1 MHGSLLDEASK
12 RLLNMTLLKKKC
24 TVCDRPLENIISQL
38 KGVGPVCERHFPKC
52 KCGPA
57 SEVDVGGHKS
67 VNGWLA
73 PYCVDCDGFLFPE
86 GLGKRPDPDEDS
98 LTESY
103 RERMEAEMTIYR
115 VNKD

>member
-1 MHGSLLDEASK
+1 
-12 RLLNMTLLKKKC
+12 MTLLKKNC

-57 SEVDVGGHKS
+57 SEADIGGYKS

-86 GLGKRPDPDEDS
+86 GLGKRPDPNEDS
-98 LTESY
+98 LTEAY

>member
-1 MHGSLLDEASK
+1 
-12 RLLNMTLLKKKC
+12 MTLLKKNC

-38 KGVGPVCERHFPKC
+38 KGVGPVCERHYPKC
-52 KCGPA
+52 KCGD
-57 SEVDVGGHKS
+57 EFLCGGNKE

-73 PYCVDCDGFLFPE
+73 PYCFYCDGFLFPE
-86 GLGKRPDPDEDS
+86 GLGKKPDPHEDP
-98 LTESY
+98 LTEAY